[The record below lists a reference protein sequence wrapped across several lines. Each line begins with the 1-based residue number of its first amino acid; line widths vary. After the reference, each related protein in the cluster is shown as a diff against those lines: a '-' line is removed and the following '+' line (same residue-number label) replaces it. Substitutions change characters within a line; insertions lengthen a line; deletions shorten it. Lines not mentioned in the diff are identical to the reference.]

1 MIVIRDTTAATT
13 HRESL
18 VSFAGT
24 VAHDL
29 NNPLSVIDGWAE
41 ALEEDFASSDS
52 PDASRAAPMVQH
64 IRASVRQAR
73 GFISDLLAHTVA
85 RDQALECELIAL
97 RNMVKHIAGTRDR
110 PRHGGDIEAGDMIDV
125 WADRMLLRQALDN
138 LVGNAFKYVE
148 RGTVP
153 RVRIEAE
160 RVDDGWARIM
170 VRDNGI
176 GVPIA
181 DRERVFDSFHRA
193 SAPSYQGTGLGLAI
207 CKRIIQRHGGNI
219 RVTDNPD
226 GVGSCFEFTLPTTA
240 EALKRATLM

>member
-1 MIVIRDTTAATT
+1 
-13 HRESL
+13 
-18 VSFAGT
+18 
-24 VAHDL
+24 
-29 NNPLSVIDGWAE
+29 
-41 ALEEDFASSDS
+41 
-52 PDASRAAPMVQH
+52 
-64 IRASVRQAR
+64 
-73 GFISDLLAHTVA
+73 
-85 RDQALECELIAL
+85 
-97 RNMVKHIAGTRDR
+97 
-110 PRHGGDIEAGDMIDV
+110 
-125 WADRMLLRQALDN
+125 MLLRQALDN

-160 RVDDGWARIM
+160 RVDDGWARVM